1 MKTYY
6 VWKKVNGKKV
16 DVFKLRTESS
26 KDEVKAKLDNQ
37 HFDYDGIDVV
47 RGYF

>member
-6 VWKKVNGKKV
+6 VWKKINGKKV
-16 DVFKLRTESS
+16 DVLKLRTELS
-26 KDEVKAKLDNQ
+26 KEEVKAKLSN
-37 HFDYDGIDVV
+37 FDYDGIDVV